1 MSIQS
6 LRDRNQTIYIGLY
19 NTCNSFCY
27 YISAI
32 QRLHSSTTLNQRL
45 LSLELDDSQTKTLN
59 DYNTQQSSIEPVSV
73 KPNLLDLIIS
83 PLFYYSKLTNLN
95 QTNYNQ
101 FKETHELIKNKIEEL
116 ISYFDVSML
125 NGGNPD
131 DVLVTFLIPVLY
143 LKFNDLSLIKQ
154 IIREINFNPSRLA
167 KLLYSY
173 NNRYNFKVLRD
184 NELNNRI
191 ESSYK
196 DLVKQLDVNNLYK
209 DYSIQF
215 NISTIAIYLQDV
227 NGNDSKYAGHAINLV
242 YGYFKFLG
250 TDFNETNNEFQ
261 LDLYVIDDSIMIIP
275 LKTYVQT
282 HIDRIKYFE
291 IQDATDEVLQLISKY
306 CEINKRL
313 HRDVIKPIESKL
325 QLESQSKFQFNKSSL
340 VDKPNP
346 ISLVGGDSTSDN
358 SQTSTKPLTQ
368 DYQIKNNIVGYILL
382 LIILLIIIVAILVVY
397 LTKHDLLN
405 IYTNNQSN

>member
-32 QRLHSSTTLNQRL
+32 QRLHSSTTLNQCL
-45 LSLELDDSQTKTLN
+45 LNIQLDNNSQTETLN
-59 DYNTQQSSIEPVSV
+59 NYNTQL
-73 KPNLLDLIIS
+73 NLLDLIIS
-83 PLFYYSKLTNLN
+83 PLFYYSRLTSSN

-116 ISYFDVSML
+116 IGYFDVSML

-167 KLLYSY
+167 KLFYSY
-173 NNRYNFKVLRD
+173 NNRCSFKVLRD
-184 NELNNRI
+184 NELNHRI

-196 DLVKQLDVNNLYK
+196 SLVKQLDVNTLYK

-227 NGNDSKYAGHAINLV
+227 NGNDSKYAGHAINLI
-242 YGYFKFLG
+242 YGYF
-250 TDFNETNNEFQ
+250 DNES
-261 LDLYVIDDSIMIIP
+261 LDLYVIDDSVMIIP
-275 LKTYVQT
+275 LKTYIQT

-291 IQDATDEVLQLISKY
+291 IQDATNEVLQLISEY
-306 CEINKRL
+306 CEVNKRL
-313 HRDVIKPIESKL
+313 HRDVIKPIESKFRL
-325 QLESQSKFQFNKSSL
+325 LPQSKFNQTKLNNSNL
-340 VDKPNP
+340 
-346 ISLVGGDSTSDN
+346 IGGNSTSDN
-358 SQTSTKPLTQ
+358 LTSTKPLTQ
-368 DYQIKNNIVGYILL
+368 NHQTKNNIIGYILL
-382 LIILLIIIVAILVVY
+382 LIILLVIVVVILILH
-397 LTKHDLLN
+397 LTKHNSFN
-405 IYTNNQSN
+405 IYSSNPI

>member
-6 LRDRNQTIYIGLY
+6 LRDRNQTVYIGLY

-45 LSLELDDSQTKTLN
+45 LGIQLDNINQTETLN
-59 DYNTQQSSIEPVSV
+59 NYNTQL
-73 KPNLLDLIIS
+73 NLLDLIIS

-116 ISYFDVSML
+116 IGYFDVSML

-173 NNRYNFKVLRD
+173 NNRYSFKVLRD
-184 NELNNRI
+184 NELNHRI

-196 DLVKQLDVNNLYK
+196 SLVKQLDVNNLYK

-242 YGYFKFLG
+242 YGYF
-250 TDFNETNNEFQ
+250 DNES
-261 LDLYVIDDSIMIIP
+261 LDLYVIDDSVMIIP
-275 LKTYVQT
+275 LKTYIQT

-306 CEINKRL
+306 CEVNKRL
-313 HRDVIKPIESKL
+313 HRDIIKPIQSKL
-325 QLESQSKFQFNKSSL
+325 KSNSVNL
-340 VDKPNP
+340 VDKPNSMNL
-346 ISLVGGDSTSDN
+346 IGGNSTLDN
-358 SQTSTKPLTQ
+358 SNSTLFETTVETLTKPLTQ
-368 DYQIKNNIVGYILL
+368 NHQTKNNIIGYIIV
-382 LIILLIIIVAILVVY
+382 LIILLVIVVVILISH
-397 LTKHDLLN
+397 LTKHNSFN
-405 IYTNNQSN
+405 IYSSNPI

>member
-6 LRDRNQTIYIGLY
+6 LRDRNQTVYIGLY

-32 QRLHSSTTLNQRL
+32 QRLHSSTTLNQCL
-45 LSLELDDSQTKTLN
+45 LNIQLDNNSQTETLN
-59 DYNTQQSSIEPVSV
+59 SCLNQS
-73 KPNLLDLIIS
+73 LLDLIIS
-83 PLFYYSKLTNLN
+83 PLFYYSRLTSSN

-173 NNRYNFKVLRD
+173 NNRCSFKVLCD
-184 NELNNRI
+184 NELNHRI

-196 DLVKQLDVNNLYK
+196 SLVKQLDVNTLYK

-227 NGNDSKYAGHAINLV
+227 NGNDSKYAGHAINLI
-242 YGYFKFLG
+242 YGYF
-250 TDFNETNNEFQ
+250 DNES
-261 LDLYVIDDSIMIIP
+261 LDLYVIDDSVMIIP

-291 IQDATDEVLQLISKY
+291 IQDATNEVLQLISEY
-306 CEINKRL
+306 CEVNKRL
-313 HRDVIKPIESKL
+313 HRDVIKPIESKFRL
-325 QLESQSKFQFNKSSL
+325 LPQSKFNQTKLNNSNL
-340 VDKPNP
+340 
-346 ISLVGGDSTSDN
+346 IGGNSTLDN
-358 SQTSTKPLTQ
+358 SNSTLFETTIETSTKSLAQ
-368 DYQIKNNIVGYILL
+368 NYQTKNNIVGYILL
-382 LIILLIIIVAILVVY
+382 LIILLVIVVVILILH
-397 LTKHDLLN
+397 LTKHNSFN
-405 IYTNNQSN
+405 IYSSNPI

>member
-32 QRLHSSTTLNQRL
+32 QRLHSSTTLNQCL
-45 LSLELDDSQTKTLN
+45 LNIQLDNNSQTETLN
-59 DYNTQQSSIEPVSV
+59 SCLNQS
-73 KPNLLDLIIS
+73 LLDLIIS

-95 QTNYNQ
+95 QTDYNQ

-173 NNRYNFKVLRD
+173 NNRYSFKVLRD
-184 NELNNRI
+184 NELNHRI

-196 DLVKQLDVNNLYK
+196 SLVKQLDVNNLYK

-215 NISTIAIYLQDV
+215 NISTIAVYLQDV

-242 YGYFKFLG
+242 YGYF
-250 TDFNETNNEFQ
+250 DNES
-261 LDLYVIDDSIMIIP
+261 LDLYVIDDSVMIIP
-275 LKTYVQT
+275 LKTYIQT

-306 CEINKRL
+306 CEVNKRL
-313 HRDVIKPIESKL
+313 HRDIIKPIQSKL
-325 QLESQSKFQFNKSSL
+325 KSNSVNL
-340 VDKPNP
+340 VDKPNSMNL
-346 ISLVGGDSTSDN
+346 IGGNSTSDN
-358 SQTSTKPLTQ
+358 LTSTKPLTQ
-368 DYQIKNNIVGYILL
+368 NHQTKNNIIGYILL
-382 LIILLIIIVAILVVY
+382 LIILLVIVVIILILH
-397 LTKHDLLN
+397 LTKHNSFN
-405 IYTNNQSN
+405 IYSSNPI

>member
-6 LRDRNQTIYIGLY
+6 LQDRNQTTYIGLY

-45 LSLELDDSQTKTLN
+45 LGIQLDNINQTETLN
-59 DYNTQQSSIEPVSV
+59 NYNTQL
-73 KPNLLDLIIS
+73 NLLDLIIS
-83 PLFYYSKLTNLN
+83 PLFYYSKLTSSN

-116 ISYFDVSML
+116 INYFDVSML

-173 NNRYNFKVLRD
+173 NSRCSFKVLCD
-184 NELNNRI
+184 NELNHRI

-196 DLVKQLDVNNLYK
+196 SLVKQLDVNTLYK

-227 NGNDSKYAGHAINLV
+227 NGNDSKYAGHAINLI
-242 YGYFKFLG
+242 YGYF
-250 TDFNETNNEFQ
+250 DNES
-261 LDLYVIDDSIMIIP
+261 LDLYVIDDSVMIIP

-291 IQDATDEVLQLISKY
+291 IQDATNEVLQLISEY
-306 CEINKRL
+306 CEVNKRL
-313 HRDVIKPIESKL
+313 HRDVIKPIESKFRL
-325 QLESQSKFQFNKSSL
+325 LPQSKFNQTKLNNSNL
-340 VDKPNP
+340 
-346 ISLVGGDSTSDN
+346 IGGNSTSDN
-358 SQTSTKPLTQ
+358 LTSTKPLTQ
-368 DYQIKNNIVGYILL
+368 NHQTKNNIIGYILL
-382 LIILLIIIVAILVVY
+382 LIILLVIVVIILILH
-397 LTKHDLLN
+397 LTKHNSFN
-405 IYTNNQSN
+405 IYSSNPI

>member
-6 LRDRNQTIYIGLY
+6 LQDRNQTIYIGLY

-45 LSLELDDSQTKTLN
+45 LSFNSCFNQNLQLNNINQTKTLN
-59 DYNTQQSSIEPVSV
+59 NYNTQ
-73 KPNLLDLIIS
+73 LDLIIS

-116 ISYFDVSML
+116 INYFDVSML

-173 NNRYNFKVLRD
+173 NNRCSFKVLRD
-184 NELNNRI
+184 NELNHRI

-196 DLVKQLDVNNLYK
+196 SLVKQLDVNNLYK

-215 NISTIAIYLQDV
+215 NISTIAVYLQDV

-242 YGYFKFLG
+242 YGYFD
-250 TDFNETNNEFQ
+250 TES
-261 LDLYVIDDSIMIIP
+261 LDLYVIDDSVMIIP
-275 LKTYVQT
+275 LKTYIQT

-306 CEINKRL
+306 CEVNKRL

-325 QLESQSKFQFNKSSL
+325 KSNSVNSNL
-340 VDKPNP
+340 VDKPNSMNL
-346 ISLVGGDSTSDN
+346 IGGNSTLDN
-358 SQTSTKPLTQ
+358 SNSTLFETTVETLTKPLTQ
-368 DYQIKNNIVGYILL
+368 NHLTKNNIVGYIVL
-382 LIILLIIIVAILVVY
+382 LIILLVIVVVILILH
-397 LTKHDLLN
+397 LTKHNSFN
-405 IYTNNQSN
+405 IYSSNPI